1 MIEQQ
6 SVQLSVAL
14 EEAGYTDKEA
24 TIRNIF
30 FEVKSGQLVGLI
42 GPNGAGKSTTI
53 KSIMSLAPY
62 RKGEVK
68 LGSNG
73 ETGTYAYV
81 PEQPIYYDYF
91 TLWEHLL
98 LAASVNSLAQEEF
111 EVRAQRLLE
120 KFKLTE
126 QKHHYPSSFSKGMQQ
141 KLMLIIAF
149 ILKPDLYIVDEPFI
163 GLDPQ
168 ATLDFIGLLN
178 EARAG
183 GAAVLMST
191 HVLDSAERLCDS
203 FICLHKGRIA
213 ASGDLAQLRVQA
225 GLSSEH
231 TLFDCFH
238 ALTSEKT
245 DAGDKMDHPQDKDV
259 M

>member
-1 MIEQQ
+1 MEKQLE
-6 SVQLSVAL
+6 VQL
-14 EEAGYTDKEA
+14 EEAGYKMDEVS
-24 TIRNIF
+24 IRDIF
-30 FEVKSGQLVGLI
+30 FSVEKGKLVGLI

-53 KSIMSLAPY
+53 KSIMSLTPY

-68 LGSNG
+68 LGAEGNN
-73 ETGTYAYV
+73 GTYAYV
-81 PEQPIYYDYF
+81 PEQPVYYDYF
-91 TLWEHLL
+91 TLWEHLW
-98 LAASVNSLAQEEF
+98 LAASVNGIDKGQF
-111 EVRAQRLLE
+111 EQRADRLLE

-149 ILKPDLYIVDEPFI
+149 MLEPDLYIVDEPFI

-168 ATLDFIGLLN
+168 ATLDFIALLN
-178 EARAG
+178 DARQQ

-203 FICLHKGRIA
+203 FVCLHKGTIVA
-213 ASGDLAQLRVQA
+213 QGKLEQLREKA
-225 GLSSEH
+225 GLSNEH

-238 ALTSEKT
+238 VLTSE
-245 DAGDKMDHPQDKDV
+245 AVDV
-259 M
+259 IEC

>member
-1 MIEQQ
+1 MEIDHQN
-6 SVQLSVAL
+6 VQLTVAL
-14 EEAGYTDKEA
+14 EEAGYNEREA
-24 TIRNIF
+24 TIANLF
-30 FEVKSGQLVGLI
+30 FEVRAGQLVGLI

-68 LGSNG
+68 IGSDGGNG
-73 ETGTYAYV
+73 SYAYV

-91 TLWEHLL
+91 TLWEHLW
-98 LAASVNSLAQEEF
+98 LAASVNGLTQEEF
-111 EVRAQRLLE
+111 EVRGMRLLE

-149 ILKPDLYIVDEPFI
+149 MLEPDVYIVDEPFI

-168 ATLDFIGLLN
+168 ATLDFIGLLKD
-178 EARAG
+178 ARAN
-183 GAAVLMST
+183 GAAVLMCT

-203 FICLHKGRIA
+203 FICLHQGTIV
-213 ASGDLAQLRVQA
+213 ASGDLDQLRAQA
-225 GLSSEH
+225 GLSNQH

-238 ALTSEKT
+238 VLTSDNHEQ
-245 DAGDKMDHPQDKDV
+245 GE
-259 M
+259 